1 MAKAKLL
8 KLIALVAIGLF
19 LLAPV
24 GMVLAQEEEAAE
36 GAEAE
41 EAAAAEAEAEGAE
54 GAEDAEAAEDA
65 EEAAPEELPVEEA
78 EGEAGSVQDYF
89 AKGGPVMYP
98 LLLTSV
104 LAGAYIIERLFTYQ
118 FAKINARKFTDEVV
132 SLVKA
137 GKRTEA
143 IEKCKEYRGP
153 IAAVFRAVLQRA
165 DRGVAAAE
173 KTAANAGA
181 VELAFLERG
190 LIVLASVS
198 TIAPILGFL
207 GTVTGMIRAFE
218 GIARAGEVKP
228 TVVASGISEALITT
242 ATGLAIAFP
251 VLIMYNYFTSRIDRF
266 VLEMEESTTELIDAI
281 EDTQA

>member
-1 MAKAKLL
+1 MAKSRSLSM
-8 KLIALVAIGLF
+8 IVLVAIA
-19 LLAPV
+19 LLTIVPI
-24 GMVLAQEEEAAE
+24 GMVLAQEEAP
-36 GAEAE
+36 AE
-41 EAAAAEAEAEGAE
+41 EAEAPDAAP
-54 GAEDAEAAEDA
+54 AEDA
-65 EEAAPEELPVEEA
+65 EEATEGEEAPVEGDEVPAAPA
-78 EGEAGSVQDYF
+78 EEEGDAGSVQDYF
-89 AKGGPVMYP
+89 AKGGSIMYP

-118 FAKINARKFTDEVV
+118 FAKIDARKFTDEIIE
-132 SLVKA
+132 LVKA

-143 IEKCKEYRGP
+143 IELCKKTRGP
-153 IAAVFRAVLQRA
+153 IAAVFKAVLDRA
-165 DRGVAAAE
+165 HRGVAAAE
-173 KTAANAGA
+173 KAAANSGA

-242 ATGLAIAFP
+242 ATGLAISFP
-251 VLIMYNYFTSRIDRF
+251 VLIMYNYFTSKIDRF
-266 VLEMEESTTELIDAI
+266 VLEMEESTTELIDAV
-281 EDTQA
+281 EDTQS

>member
-1 MAKAKLL
+1 MAKVRRLSLFALL
-8 KLIALVAIGLF
+8 VITLF
-19 LLAPV
+19 VLAPATI
-24 GMVLAQEEEAAE
+24 VLAQEAAAE
-36 GAEAE
+36 GDETATTEGE
-41 EAAAAEAEAEGAE
+41 TPPAEGE
-54 GAEDAEAAEDA
+54 G
-65 EEAAPEELPVEEA
+65 EELPAAPAEE

-104 LAGAYIIERLFTYQ
+104 LAGAYIIERLFTFQ
-118 FAKINARKFTDEVV
+118 FAKIDARKFTDRIVE
-132 SLVKA
+132 LVKA
-137 GKRTEA
+137 GKRGEA
-143 IEKCKEYRGP
+143 IEECKKTRGP
-153 IAAVFRAVLQRA
+153 IAAVFKAVLERA

-173 KTAANAGA
+173 KAAANSGA

-198 TIAPILGFL
+198 TVAPILGFL

>member
-1 MAKAKLL
+1 MAKVRRLSLFALL
-8 KLIALVAIGLF
+8 VTTLF
-19 LLAPV
+19 VLAPATIV
-24 GMVLAQEEEAAE
+24 FAQEAAAE
-36 GAEAE
+36 GDETTTT
-41 EAAAAEAEAEGAE
+41 EGETTPPE
-54 GAEDAEAAEDA
+54 GDG
-65 EEAAPEELPVEEA
+65 EELPAAPAEE

-89 AKGGPVMYP
+89 AKGGVVMYP

-104 LAGAYIIERLFTYQ
+104 LAGAYIIERLFTFQ
-118 FAKINARKFTDEVV
+118 FAKIDARKFTDRIVE
-132 SLVKA
+132 LVKA
-137 GKRTEA
+137 GKRGEA
-143 IEKCKEYRGP
+143 IEECKKTRGP
-153 IAAVFRAVLQRA
+153 IAAVFKAVLERA

-173 KTAANAGA
+173 KAAANSGA

-198 TIAPILGFL
+198 TVAPILGFL

-266 VLEMEESTTELIDAI
+266 VLEMEESTTELIDAV
-281 EDTQA
+281 EDSQG

>member
-54 GAEDAEAAEDA
+54 GAEDA

>member
-1 MAKAKLL
+1 MAKAKRLSLFALL
-8 KLIALVAIGLF
+8 TITLF
-19 LLAPV
+19 VLAPATIV
-24 GMVLAQEEEAAE
+24 FAQEAAE
-36 GAEAE
+36 EAGEAPAEGEETPE
-41 EAAAAEAEAEGAE
+41 EAPAEG
-54 GAEDAEAAEDA
+54 
-65 EEAAPEELPVEEA
+65 EEELTATPPEEEE
-78 EGEAGSVQDYF
+78 EAGSVQDYF
-89 AKGGPVMYP
+89 AKGGVVMYP

-118 FAKINARKFTDEVV
+118 FAKIDARRFTDRIVE
-132 SLVKA
+132 LVKA
-137 GKRTEA
+137 GKRGEA
-143 IEKCKEYRGP
+143 IEECKKTRGP
-153 IAAVFRAVLQRA
+153 IAAVFKAVLKRA

-173 KTAANAGA
+173 KAAANSGA

-242 ATGLAIAFP
+242 ATGLAISFP
-251 VLIMYNYFTSRIDRF
+251 VLIMYNYFTNRIDRF
-266 VLEMEESTTELIDAI
+266 VLEMEEGTTELIDAI

>member
-8 KLIALVAIGLF
+8 RIICLVTIALF
-19 LLAPV
+19 
-24 GMVLAQEEEAAE
+24 VLVPTTLVMAQEEEAAE
-36 GAEAE
+36 ETAAAEGATEETPAE
-41 EAAAAEAEAEGAE
+41 GEAAAEG
-54 GAEDAEAAEDA
+54 DA
-65 EEAAPEELPVEEA
+65 EEAPSEAPADVQ
-78 EGEAGSVQDYF
+78 EGESGSIQDYF

-98 LLLTSV
+98 LLLTAV

-118 FAKINARKFTDEVV
+118 FAKINTRTFTDEVV
-132 SLVKA
+132 ELVKS

-143 IEKCKEYRGP
+143 IEKCKNERGP
-153 IAAVFRAVLQRA
+153 IAAVFKAVLERA

-181 VELAFLERG
+181 VELSFLERG

-266 VLEMEESTTELIDAI
+266 VLEMEESTTELINAI